1 MTCCLLLRMAMPKIS
16 EIEDTPN
23 PNAVKFVLKDRLTW
37 GTARSFDSAQAA
49 VDDPLAVQLFAIP
62 HVVNVYYMDKWIT
75 VTQDGEADWPELV
88 RKVAEPIRAA
98 AAVEMPAEQTVE
110 SIVDDDPRLAAI
122 RKLLDEQ
129 VRPALVGDG
138 GDLQIVGLDDN
149 LLRIRYF
156 GACGSCP
163 SSLAGTL
170 SAITNLART
179 IEPDI
184 EVVVA

>member
-1 MTCCLLLRMAMPKIS
+1 MPKIA

-37 GTARSFDSAQAA
+37 GTACSFDNAQSAVAN
-49 VDDPLAVQLFAIP
+49 PLASQLFAIP

-98 AAVEMPAEQTVE
+98 EAAQKPEQE
-110 SIVDDDPRLAAI
+110 IAASFDDDEPKLAAI
-122 RKLLDEQ
+122 RQLLDEQ
-129 VRPALVGDG
+129 VRPALVSDG
-138 GDLQIVGLDDN
+138 GDLQIVSLEGNVLT
-149 LLRIRYF
+149 IRYF

-170 SAITNLART
+170 SAIGNLART
-179 IEPDI
+179 IDPDI
-184 EVVVA
+184 EVVAL

>member
-1 MTCCLLLRMAMPKIS
+1 MPKIA

-37 GTARSFDSAQAA
+37 GTACSFESAESA
-49 VDDPLAVQLFAIP
+49 VADPLAAQLFAIP

-88 RKVAEPIRAA
+88 RKVAEPIRVAPAA
-98 AAVEMPAEQTVE
+98 EKPEHEAAENV
-110 SIVDDDPRLAAI
+110 VDDDPRLAAI
-122 RKLLDEQ
+122 RVLLDQQ
-129 VRPALVGDG
+129 VRPALVSDG
-138 GDLQIVGLDDN
+138 GDLQIISLEENVLK
-149 LLRIRYF
+149 IRYF

-170 SAITNLART
+170 SAIANLART
-179 IEPDI
+179 VEPDI
-184 EVVVA
+184 EVEVA

>member
-1 MTCCLLLRMAMPKIS
+1 MPKIA

-37 GTARSFDSAQAA
+37 GTACSFDSAESAA
-49 VDDPLAVQLFAIP
+49 ADPLAVQLFAIP
-62 HVVNVYYMDKWIT
+62 HVINVYYMDKWIT

-98 AAVEMPAEQTVE
+98 EAAQKPEQEIT
-110 SIVDDDPRLAAI
+110 SSFDDDDPKLAAI

-138 GDLQIVGLDDN
+138 GDLQIVGLDGN
-149 LLRIRYF
+149 VLSIRYF

-170 SAITNLART
+170 SAIGNLART

-184 EVVVA
+184 EVEVV